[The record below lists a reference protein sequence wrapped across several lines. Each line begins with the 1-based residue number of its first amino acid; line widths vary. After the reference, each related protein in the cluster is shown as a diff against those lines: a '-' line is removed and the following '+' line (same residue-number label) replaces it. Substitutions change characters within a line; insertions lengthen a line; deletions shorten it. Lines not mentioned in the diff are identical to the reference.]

1 MEPGRHGQPDTF
13 SMLTVL
19 DEGVVVIRMFG
30 DLDLVSAPSL
40 RACLAEAVG
49 LRTPPRIVVDAEG
62 LRFCDSTG
70 LSVLMGALTAVR
82 AAGGRLALSGAHGRF
97 ARMLRITGLDSELP
111 SYGSATTAA
120 AHLTEPGD

>member
-1 MEPGRHGQPDTF
+1 MEPGTYEPPDSF
-13 SMLTVL
+13 SVLTTL
-19 DEGVVVIRMFG
+19 DDDVVVIRMFG
-30 DLDLVSAPSL
+30 DLDLVSASSL

-49 LRTPPRIVVDAEG
+49 LRTPPRIVVDAGG

-82 AAGGRLALSGAHGRF
+82 ATGGRLALSGAHGRF

-111 SYGSATTAA
+111 IHDSAAAAA
-120 AHLTEPGD
+120 AHLTRPGG

>member
-97 ARMLRITGLDSELP
+97 ARMLKITGLDSELP

-120 AHLTEPGD
+120 AYLTEPGD

>member
-19 DEGVVVIRMFG
+19 DEDVVVIRMFG
-30 DLDLVSAPSL
+30 DLDLGSAHSL

-49 LRTPPRIVVDAEG
+49 LRTPPRIVIDADG
-62 LRFCDSTG
+62 LKFCDSTG

-97 ARMLRITGLDSELP
+97 ARMLRITGLDTELP
-111 SYGSATTAA
+111 IHDSVAA
-120 AHLTEPGD
+120 AATYLSKPGD

>member
-1 MEPGRHGQPDTF
+1 
-13 SMLTVL
+13 MLTVL
-19 DEGVVVIRMFG
+19 DENVVVIRMFG
-30 DLDLVSAPSL
+30 DLDLVAAPSL

-62 LRFCDSTG
+62 LKFCDSTG
-70 LSVLMGALTAVR
+70 LSVLMGALSAVR

-111 SYGSATTAA
+111 IHDTATDAA
-120 AHLTEPGD
+120 AHLTRPGPGTRPS